1 MNRQRKDNAMIVRS
15 LVALVAVLLAVP
27 MLFADAVAQPKP
39 KISAT
44 LRIDWIPGSHHI
56 GPLLAVERGY
66 YAEEGLDLAVKPGKG
81 SGATVQA
88 VAAGS
93 DLFGFA
99 DAGVMA
105 IAASKGA
112 PLIMVA
118 NTTPRGPN
126 GAITLGPK
134 LTSPKELEGK
144 TLGMVPGEA
153 SQAAVSALM
162 AKYQIPPTAYR
173 VISVEAASKV
183 PALLTA
189 KVDVIP
195 GFRFGDFLRAY
206 AQNKNTKITL
216 FSDWGLNILGN
227 GYFVT
232 TGTLAEK
239 PEMVKSFLRATMRG
253 WKEAMADP
261 KAGVASLMK
270 AYPETN
276 REFAELGL
284 PMVFE
289 HMQSEATKGKPLGW
303 MADEDWRVTLE
314 VMKGAGLE
322 GTSPPGKFYRNV
334 IE

>member
-1 MNRQRKDNAMIVRS
+1 MIVRVLAALS
-15 LVALVAVLLAVP
+15 LAALVASGVI
-27 MLFADAVAQPKP
+27 ADVAAQAKP
-39 KISAT
+39 RTSAT
-44 LRIDWIPGSHHI
+44 LRVDWIPGSHHV

-66 YAEEGLDLAVKPGKG
+66 YAAEGLDLDVKPGKG

-88 VAAGS
+88 VAANT

-105 IAASKGA
+105 IAVSKGA
-112 PLIMVA
+112 PLVMVA

-144 TLGMVPGEA
+144 SIGLVPGEA
-153 SQAAVSALM
+153 SQAALSALL
-162 AKYQIPPTAYR
+162 ARYQIPPAAIRT
-173 VISVEAASKV
+173 VSVEAASKV
-183 PALLTA
+183 AALLA
-189 KVDVIP
+189 RKVDVIP
-195 GFRFGDFLRAY
+195 GFRFGDYLRAY
-206 AQNKNTKITL
+206 AQNKDAKITL

-232 TGTLAEK
+232 TTTLEQK
-239 PEMVKSFLRATMRG
+239 PELVKAFLRATMRG
-253 WKEAMADP
+253 WKDAMADP
-261 KAGVASLMK
+261 KAGVAALMK

-289 HMQSEATKGKPLGW
+289 HMSSDATRGKPLGW
-303 MADEDWRVTLE
+303 MAEEDWKVTLD

-322 GTSPPGKFYRNV
+322 GAYPPSKFYRNLV
-334 IE
+334 EP

>member
-1 MNRQRKDNAMIVRS
+1 MIVRT
-15 LVALVAVLLAVP
+15 LAVLTLVGLLVLPAVVP
-27 MLFADAVAQPKP
+27 PAAAQAKP
-39 KISAT
+39 RTSAT
-44 LRIDWIPGSHHI
+44 LRVDWIPGSHHI

-66 YAEEGLDLAVKPGKG
+66 YAAEGLDLEVKPGKG

-88 VAAGS
+88 VSANA

-105 IAASKGA
+105 IAVSKGA
-112 PLIMVA
+112 PLVMVA

-126 GAITLGPK
+126 GAITIGPK

-144 TLGMVPGEA
+144 TIGLVPGEA
-153 SQAAVSALM
+153 SQAALAALM
-162 AKYQIPPTAYR
+162 ARHQIPASAYR
-173 VISVEAASKV
+173 IISVEAASKV
-183 PALLTA
+183 PALLTR

-195 GFRFGDFLRAY
+195 GFRFGDYLRAY
-206 AQNKNTKITL
+206 AQNKDAKITL

-232 TGTLAEK
+232 TATLEQK
-239 PEMVKSFLRATMRG
+239 PELVRAFLRATMRG
-253 WKEAMADP
+253 WKDAMADP
-261 KAGVASLMK
+261 KAGVAALMK

-284 PMVFE
+284 PLVIE
-289 HMQSEATKGKPLGW
+289 HMVSDATRGKPLGY
-303 MADEDWRVTLE
+303 MAEEDWKVTLD

-322 GTSPPGKFYRNV
+322 GNDPPSKFYRNLV
-334 IE
+334 EP

>member
-1 MNRQRKDNAMIVRS
+1 MM
-15 LVALVAVLLAVP
+15 LTLMAVLLALVSVVAP
-27 MLFADAVAQPKP
+27 PGAQAQPKP
-39 KISAT
+39 KVTAS
-44 LRIDWIPGSHHI
+44 LRLDWIPGSHHI

-66 YAEEGLDLAVKPGKG
+66 YADEGLDLSVKPGKG
-81 SGATVQA
+81 SGATVQV

-126 GAITLGPK
+126 GAITIGARLN
-134 LTSPKELEGK
+134 SPKDFEGK
-144 TLGMVPGEA
+144 SIGMVPGEA

-162 AKYQIPPTAYR
+162 AKYQIPPAAYR
-173 VISVEAASKV
+173 VIAVEAASKV

-189 KVDVIP
+189 RVDVIP

-227 GYFVT
+227 GYFVST
-232 TGTLAEK
+232 STLEQK
-239 PEMVKSFLRATMRG
+239 PELVRAFLRATMRG
-253 WKEAMADP
+253 WKEAIADP
-261 KAGVASLMK
+261 RAGVAVLMK

-284 PMVFE
+284 PMVVE
-289 HMQSEATKGKPLGW
+289 HMHSEATKGKPLGW
-303 MADEDWRVTLE
+303 MAEEDWRGTLA

-322 GTSPPGKFYRNV
+322 GNAPPSTYYRNL
-334 IE
+334 IEP

>member
-1 MNRQRKDNAMIVRS
+1 MIGRR
-15 LVALVAVLLAVP
+15 LAVLIVVLALAVP
-27 MLFADAVAQPKP
+27 TVTLNAEAQSKRV
-39 KISAT
+39 SAT

-66 YAEEGLDLAVKPGKG
+66 YAEEGLDLSVKPGKG
-81 SGATVQA
+81 SGATVQV

-105 IAASKGA
+105 IAVSKGA

-144 TLGMVPGEA
+144 SLGMVPGEA
-153 SQAAVSALM
+153 SQAAVLALM
-162 AKYQIPPTAYR
+162 AKYQIPSTAYR

-183 PALLTA
+183 PALLTG

-232 TGTLAEK
+232 TSTLAEK
-239 PEMVKSFLRATMRG
+239 PDLVKGFLRATMRG
-253 WKEAMADP
+253 WKDAIADP
-261 KAGVASLMK
+261 KAGVAVLMK

-289 HMQSEATKGKPLGW
+289 HMQSDATKGKPLGW
-303 MADEDWRVTLE
+303 MAEEDWRVTLE

-322 GTSPPGKFYRNV
+322 GSAPPSKFYRNV
-334 IE
+334 E

>member
-1 MNRQRKDNAMIVRS
+1 MPRR
-15 LVALVAVLLAVP
+15 LAVFSFITVT
-27 MLFADAVAQPKP
+27 LVLGSAVATAPGAEAQPKP
-39 KISAT
+39 KVTAT

-66 YAEEGLDLAVKPGKG
+66 YVQEGLELEVKPGKG
-81 SGATVQA
+81 SGATVQV

-105 IAASKGA
+105 IAVSKGA
-112 PLIMVA
+112 PLVMVA

-134 LTSPKELEGK
+134 LNSPKELEGK
-144 TLGMVPGEA
+144 TIGMVPGEA
-153 SQAAVSALM
+153 SQAAVAALM
-162 AKYQIPPTAYR
+162 TKYQIPPSAYR

-183 PALLTA
+183 PALLTG

-195 GFRFGDFLRAY
+195 GFRFGDYLRAY

-232 TGTLAEK
+232 AGTLEQK
-239 PEMVKSFLRATMRG
+239 PELVKGFLRATLRG
-253 WKEAMADP
+253 WKDALADP
-261 KAGVASLMK
+261 KAGVAALMK

-284 PMVFE
+284 PLVIE
-289 HMQSEATKGKPLGW
+289 HMQSEATRGKPLGW
-303 MADEDWRVTLE
+303 MAEEDWKQTLE

-322 GTSPPGKFYRNV
+322 GSAPPSKFYRNV
-334 IE
+334 EP